1 MTVSRMQDSVR
12 EENATTMFLPHGSES
27 FIEGEEERCA
37 APDDVEIFNLLSLES
52 DTKDNTQGDK
62 G

>member
-1 MTVSRMQDSVR
+1 
-12 EENATTMFLPHGSES
+12 MFLPHGSES

-52 DTKDNTQGDK
+52 DTKDKIHRETKADMVTLSRC
-62 G
+62 